1 MSASIGMFGGARV
14 QYHLRQVCVALNML
28 PLNRPEVFIGNADTK
43 FDKDGNLTD
52 ERTKSSI
59 SRLLKALVES
69 VESKNG

>member
-1 MSASIGMFGGARV
+1 M
-14 QYHLRQVCVALNML
+14 
-28 PLNRPEVFIGNADTK
+28 FIGNADTK